1 MKINKGQFFFSWKKH
16 LAFSCRRAKGHLW
29 SYLENRFK
37 WHFYPRL
44 GYVARF
50 PDHVDV
56 ELAST
61 CDMKC
66 PMCYTTTEI
75 YKESVSRRLMRPELF
90 KKVIDE
96 CARYGVYSIR
106 LSLRGEPFLHKN
118 IVELIRYAKEKG
130 IQEVATLTNG
140 LRLNP
145 DLFIEVMKAGLDW
158 LTISFDGMGETY
170 NHIRAPAKFEEAV
183 EKIKA
188 YSRIKRQYQSVKP
201 AIKIQ
206 AVWPSI
212 KDCAEE
218 FYRLFEPYVDSI
230 ASNPLIDYTHTSKEE
245 EIEYEENFNCP
256 VLYQRLVVGS
266 DGKVLLCSND
276 EFGRYL
282 IGHAEEESLYDIWH
296 GPRMNRA
303 RQLHRERR
311 GYMELL
317 PCKDCYLPRK
327 TVAVKE
333 RMGGREITVDKYTNL
348 VEVIN

>member
-16 LAFSCRRAKGHLW
+16 LQFSYRRAQGHLW
-29 SYLENRFK
+29 GYLKNRFK

-44 GYVARF
+44 RYVSPF

-56 ELAST
+56 ELASN

-66 PMCYTTTEI
+66 PMCYTTTDL
-75 YKESVSRRLMRPELF
+75 YKQSVSRRLMRSELF

-106 LSLRGEPFLHKN
+106 LSLRGEPFLHKE
-118 IVELIRYAKEKG
+118 IAELICYAKEKG
-130 IQEVATLTNG
+130 IKEVATLTNG

-145 DLFIEVMKAGLDW
+145 ELFVRVMKAGLDW

-183 EKIKA
+183 EKIKI
-188 YSRIKRQYQSVKP
+188 YSRLKKQYRSVKP
-201 AIKIQ
+201 VIKIQ

-212 KDCAEE
+212 KDCAQE
-218 FYRLFEPYVDSI
+218 FYDLFEPYVDSV
-230 ASNPLIDYTHTSKEE
+230 ASNPLIDYLHSSK
-245 EIEYEENFNCP
+245 EIEYEENFVCP
-256 VLYQRLVVGS
+256 VLYQRLVIGS

-282 IGHAEEESLYDIWH
+282 IGDASTESLYHIWH
-296 GPRMNRA
+296 GPRMSRA
-303 RQLHRERR
+303 RELHLKRV
-311 GYMELL
+311 GYKELD

-327 TVAVKE
+327 TTPTKE
-333 RMGGREITVDKYTNL
+333 KVGEREITIDKYTNL
-348 VEVIN
+348 VEVIH